1 MRNPYEL
8 PYAGSATVAR
18 SGLLAKVAGLL
29 AFSMAFTAAG
39 AVVGLTLPE
48 LSFPAILGVLVL
60 SLVLGVARNVSGLNL
75 ILMYLLTTLM
85 GVGLGGILDAYLSAG
100 AGTVVVQAAGT
111 TGVLTVGL
119 AVYALTTKRDFSS
132 IGGKLL
138 IALLALIAA
147 SVVGIFVQA
156 TLLQAVIGFG
166 GAVLFSLY
174 LIYQIQATRYVE
186 DTLPNAIIL
195 AVGIYMSIVN
205 LFLSLLRIFS
215 LTGGGGGSRR

>member
-8 PYAGSATVAR
+8 PYLGSATAAK

-39 AVVGLTLPE
+39 AVVGLRIPE
-48 LSFPAILGVLVL
+48 ISFLAIIGVLVL
-60 SLVLGVARNVSGLNL
+60 SFVLGFARNVAGLNL
-75 ILMYLLTTLM
+75 ILMYTLTTLM
-85 GVGLGGILDAYLSAG
+85 GIGLGGILDVYLSAG
-100 AGTVVVQAAGT
+100 AGVVVVQAAGT
-111 TGVLTVGL
+111 TGLLTVGL
-119 AVYALTTKRDFSS
+119 AAYALTTKRDFSNL
-132 IGGKLL
+132 GGKLL
-138 IALLALIAA
+138 VALIALIAA
-147 SVVGIFVQA
+147 SIVGIFVQA
-156 TLLQAVIGFG
+156 TILQMVIGFA

-174 LIYQIQATRYVE
+174 LIYQIQMTRYAE

-215 LTGGGGGSRR
+215 IAGGGGSSRR

>member
-8 PYAGSATVAR
+8 PYVGSTTAAK

-39 AVVGLTLPE
+39 AVVGLRIPE
-48 LSFPAILGVLVL
+48 ISFLAILGVLVL
-60 SLVLGVARNVSGLNL
+60 SFVLGFARNVAGLNL
-75 ILMYLLTTLM
+75 ILMYTLTTLM
-85 GVGLGGILDAYLSAG
+85 GVGLGGILDVYLSAG
-100 AGTVVVQAAGT
+100 AGAVVVQAAGT
-111 TGVLTVGL
+111 TGLLTVGL
-119 AVYALTTKRDFSS
+119 AAYALTTKRDFSN

-138 IALLALIAA
+138 VALLALIAA
-147 SVVGIFVQA
+147 SIVGIFIQA
-156 TLLQAVIGFG
+156 TILQMVIGFA

-174 LIYQIQATRYVE
+174 LIYQIQMTRYAE

-215 LTGGGGGSRR
+215 MTGGGGSSRR